1 MVRRWMLL
9 PSWVRVLGGSVFWA
23 AFTPAAMWQFS
34 YHRVLVTV
42 GGALVLAAV
51 GGAVMILEE
60 RKTRRLPAI
69 LGWTGDSATFAR
81 VRADVDAGTLPADP
95 QLHEVARA
103 CASHRLGNAKEGK
116 VSPWFAFLNP
126 VIFFGLSVSNLHT
139 NLFIGYAT
147 LGVVSLLTAAAGCR
161 RQRLLPPR
169 WRRVLDNRAAATSTA
184 LRFGP
189 FASARHF

>member
-1 MVRRWMLL
+1 MLL
-9 PSWVRVLGGSVFWA
+9 PSWVRVLGGSVFYA

-42 GGALVLAAV
+42 GVALVLAAV
-51 GGAVMILEE
+51 GGTAMILEE

-81 VRADVDAGTLPADP
+81 VRADVDAGTLPAES

-103 CASHRLGNAKEGK
+103 CASHRLGNVKEVK
-116 VSPWFAFLNP
+116 VSPWLAFLAP
-126 VIFFGLSVSNLHT
+126 VGFVGLSVSNLFLHT
-139 NLFIGYAT
+139 NLSIGYAT
-147 LGVVSLLTAAAGCR
+147 LSVGWLLTAAVGYR

-169 WRRVLDNRAAATSTA
+169 WRHVLDNRAAATSTA
-184 LRFGP
+184 PSFGP
-189 FASARHF
+189 SASVRHL

>member
-9 PSWVRVLGGSVFWA
+9 PSWVRVLGGAVLWA

-42 GGALVLAAV
+42 GVTLVLAAV
-51 GGAVMILEE
+51 GGAVMIFEE

-69 LGWTGDSATFAR
+69 LCWTGDSATFAR

-95 QLHEVARA
+95 RLHEVARA
-103 CASHRLGNAKEGK
+103 CDSHRLGNVKVGK
-116 VSPWFAFLNP
+116 ISPWFAFLVP
-126 VIFFGLSVSNLHT
+126 VGFVGISVSNLHT

-147 LGVVSLLTAAAGCR
+147 LSVGWLLTAAAGYR

-189 FASARHF
+189 SASARHF